1 MEIHVDTIDDC
12 IRLARQC
19 ELESLIQLIEEKQK
33 KLESFGK
40 YVKHPKLF
48 ASEQHILTSAD
59 NLCKQLGP
67 RSGRTECR
75 A

>member
-1 MEIHVDTIDDC
+1 MLFEIIIIIILGQMEIHVDTIDDC

-40 YVKHPKLF
+40 YV
-48 ASEQHILTSAD
+48 
-59 NLCKQLGP
+59 
-67 RSGRTECR
+67 
-75 A
+75 

>member
-40 YVKHPKLF
+40 WAVTCDF
-48 ASEQHILTSAD
+48 QQCGILTSVDSEAGTYASSTPND
-59 NLCKQLGP
+59 VP
-67 RSGRTECR
+67 SV